1 MLKWSVSAQKL
12 LQESVNISNA
22 SHTPCLRRK
31 TKQQCKRR
39 ATIAN
44 RTPEDMPQFTSTPM
58 MQRSRNSRLPL
69 TPLADALSTT
79 PELQRQRQA
88 VAGEKITSVKLT
100 RSHSTRYATTLPRF
114 EEEYSPTTVV
124 MPSGQELALR
134 GLLLDPFIA
143 KTRYLSSPDLREE
156 QTIANIS
163 NKREHEDESSALA
176 EEKVME
182 ESTGLNSSKMS
193 DHTLDKLID
202 AILDSARK
210 DEKKKKSRKSF
221 SLRRRTLLKSQTDIN
236 SEKLSLSPSYTAGY
250 DPANELSFSTL
261 KSPAAHVL
269 TSSSLS
275 PSPVKAT
282 FSEKALPHLPTS
294 TKKRNPFIADTEAQP
309 TLKRRTE
316 SYNLRTNGKKRYRAA
331 SPNYLEIGVALPS
344 IYV

>member
-31 TKQQCKRR
+31 TRQQCKRR
-39 ATIAN
+39 VTIAN
-44 RTPEDMPQFTSTPM
+44 RGDMPQFTSTPM
-58 MQRSRNSRLPL
+58 MQRSRNSPLPL
-69 TPLADALSTT
+69 TPLADVFSIT
-79 PELQRQRQA
+79 PE
-88 VAGEKITSVKLT
+88 KPTSLKLT
-100 RSHSTRYATTLPRF
+100 RTHSTCYATTLPRF
-114 EEEYSPTTVV
+114 EEEYSPSNVV

-143 KTRYLSSPDLREE
+143 KTRYLASPDLREE
-156 QTIANIS
+156 QTIKSLAS
-163 NKREHEDESSALA
+163 KREQTDEFLALP
-176 EEKVME
+176 EEKVVE
-182 ESTGLNSSKMS
+182 ESTDLNSSKMS
-193 DHTLDKLID
+193 DHTLDRLID

-269 TSSSLS
+269 TSSSPS
-275 PSPVKAT
+275 PSPSPTPVKAT
-282 FSEKALPHLPTS
+282 FSERVLSPLPAS
-294 TKKRNPFIADTEAQP
+294 TKKANPFLADTQTQP
-309 TLKRRTE
+309 ILKRRSE
-316 SYNLRTNGKKRYRAA
+316 PYNLRTNGKKRYRVA

>member
-44 RTPEDMPQFTSTPM
+44 REDMPQFTSTPM

-69 TPLADALSTT
+69 TPLADVLSIT
-79 PELQRQRQA
+79 PELQRQRQT
-88 VAGEKITSVKLT
+88 VAGEKVTSVKLT

-114 EEEYSPTTVV
+114 EEEYSPSTVV

-156 QTIANIS
+156 HTIGSLS
-163 NKREHEDESSALA
+163 NKGEHEVESSALA

-236 SEKLSLSPSYTAGY
+236 GEKLSLSPSYTAGY

-275 PSPVKAT
+275 LSPVKAT
-282 FSEKALPHLPTS
+282 FSEKALSQLPTS
-294 TKKRNPFIADTEAQP
+294 TKKRNRFVADTETQP
-309 TLKRRTE
+309 ILKRRTE

-344 IYV
+344 ICV